1 MTVKDYYVY
10 IHRRAHDKAVFYVGK
25 GCGYRAWS
33 NLRSEFWK
41 RTVAK
46 YGYEVEIVISGLQE
60 WAAFEFEQSLI
71 AYYGRRNIKQG
82 LLINLT
88 DGGEGNVGV
97 IRSESSKRKMSELMR
112 ELHLDPEIKRKHSA
126 GMRRANAKPE
136 VIARRSE
143 ATKRS
148 HSRPE
153 VRQRISENITAARA
167 RPEVRASYVEANLGG
182 RNPRARRVRCVD
194 TGEVFDC
201 LRDASRWLHSV
212 GKRGCVT
219 SVVNGKNDTAGG
231 YHWAYADN

>member
-1 MTVKDYYVY
+1 MKDYYVY

-71 AYYGRRNIKQG
+71 AYYGRRN
-82 LLINLT
+82 
-88 DGGEGNVGV
+88 
-97 IRSESSKRKMSELMR
+97 
-112 ELHLDPEIKRKHSA
+112 
-126 GMRRANAKPE
+126 
-136 VIARRSE
+136 
-143 ATKRS
+143 
-148 HSRPE
+148 
-153 VRQRISENITAARA
+153 
-167 RPEVRASYVEANLGG
+167 
-182 RNPRARRVRCVD
+182 PRARRVRCVD